1 MGYFTLL
8 QRLWLPIFVITG
20 FVFVGCG
27 EQAKDEHG
35 KAHNDDVFVA
45 KVVHK
50 HEKSG
55 ETCFICDTS
64 KRDKGRLWCTEHGR
78 YEDRCWLCHPELED
92 KARLYCKEHHLYED
106 ECHLCHPELKE
117 KKPTQKTSEHIKD
130 EQDVFAASASSE
142 PELFCNEHGVP
153 EIECGICQPQLATKL
168 QPGKSLLV
176 RMPSEASAD
185 KAGIRTEHPLEQES
199 APSIDVLCEAQYN
212 KNTMTRITPLTS
224 GIVQRVFA
232 DVGDQVF
239 AGDVLVELHS
249 AEVAA
254 AKSAYLSALVVFE
267 IKAKTRD
274 REKKLVE
281 ENISAQ
287 KEYIKADGDFRM
299 ARLDVNNTRQKLLN
313 LGLSL
318 EAINEIERA
327 EDASA
332 TLQIRAPFAGTI
344 TKRTAVPGQ
353 SLSFGDAMFVL
364 TDLSTR
370 WLILSVPADRLSKV
384 RTGLLVEAQFDE
396 LPGHIVTGQI
406 VWIDTAVD
414 PRTRLV
420 QARVL
425 ATQGVQEVKSGLF
438 GQAKIMT
445 HRSRPNLIVPRE
457 ALQHHEQ
464 SPFVFVRQAADLY
477 ALRRVDVGATSTET
491 VEILAGLQPD
501 EVVVTSASFLVM
513 SEFLKSRLG
522 AGCVDD

>member
-1 MGYFTLL
+1 MEYFTRF
-8 QRLWLPIFVITG
+8 QQVRWFVAVITA
-20 FVFVGCG
+20 FAFISCG
-27 EQAKDEHG
+27 GERAKEEHAHGDE
-35 KAHNDDVFVA
+35 VFVA
-45 KVVHK
+45 KVSHT
-50 HEKSG
+50 HEKAG
-55 ETCFICDTS
+55 ETCFICDPS
-64 KRDKGRLWCTEHGR
+64 KRDKGRLWCNEHGR

-92 KARLYCKEHHLYED
+92 KSRLYCKEHHLYED
-106 ECHLCHPELKE
+106 ECHLCHPELK
-117 KKPTQKTSEHIKD
+117 KKTSAPETSEHIKD
-130 EQDVFAASASSE
+130 GQGVFAASASSE

-168 QPGKSLLV
+168 EPGKSLLV
-176 RMPSEASAD
+176 RMPSKASAD
-185 KAGIRTEHPLEQES
+185 KVGIRTGRPLEQES

-254 AKSAYLSALVVFE
+254 AKSAYLSALVAFDITE
-267 IKAKTRD
+267 KTKD

-281 ENISAQ
+281 ESISAK
-287 KEYIKADGDFRM
+287 KEYIKAEGDFRM
-299 ARLDVNNTRQKLLN
+299 ARLEANNARQKLLN

-318 EAINEIERA
+318 EKIAEIERI
-327 EDASA
+327 EDTSA
-332 TLQIRAPFAGTI
+332 ILQIRAPFSGTI
-344 TKRTAVPGQ
+344 TQRTAVPGQ
-353 SLSFGDAMFVL
+353 SLSSGDATFTL

-370 WLILSVPADRLSKV
+370 WLILSIPADRLSEV
-384 RTGLLVEAQFDE
+384 RTGMPVEAYFDE
-396 LPGHIVTGQI
+396 LPGQTIMGQI

-425 ATQGVQEVKSGLF
+425 ATQGVEQVKSGLF

-445 HRSRPNLIVPRE
+445 QKSRPNLLVPRE
-457 ALQHHEQ
+457 ALQHHERR
-464 SPFVFVRQAADLY
+464 PFVFVKQEADLY
-477 ALRRVDVGATSTET
+477 ALRRVDVGASSAES

-501 EVVVTSASFLVM
+501 EAVVTSASFLVM

-522 AGCVDD
+522 AGCVDH